1 MVIWYE
7 WSNMA
12 SSCVHSRKHEWSLT
26 TISLEKKTG
35 LDVMQSHPWCR
46 MGFGQ
51 YHATSAVLGWPSAV
65 LAFFPERRLSHA
77 QNAVFRY
84 FSLTSW
90 WCLLHLWTPL
100 WSSRQGTWSVSTRQ
114 AGEGGMCTELV
125 SFYHTLQV
133 QLHMCGLLS
142 LILKPMYRDTA
153 HRQISILG
161 SPG

>member
-1 MVIWYE
+1 MIWYE

-26 TISLEKKTG
+26 TISLEKKPG

-65 LAFFPERRLSHA
+65 LAFFPRETAISCTKCS
-77 QNAVFRY
+77 QVFLTY
-84 FSLTSW
+84 FLMMSLASLDTSVKLTSGN
-90 WCLLHLWTPL
+90 LKRVYTP
-100 WSSRQGTWSVSTRQ
+100 
-114 AGEGGMCTELV
+114 GGGGRNV
-125 SFYHTLQV
+125 HWIGITLQA
-133 QLHMCGLLS
+133 QLHMCGLLP